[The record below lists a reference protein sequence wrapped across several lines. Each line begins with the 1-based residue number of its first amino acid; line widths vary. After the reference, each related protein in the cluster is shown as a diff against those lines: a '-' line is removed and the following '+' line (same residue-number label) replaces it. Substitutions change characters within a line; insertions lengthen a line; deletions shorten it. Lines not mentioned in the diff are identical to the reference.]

1 MRVCIVLPIII
12 IHFICWIDVCAQTK
26 DMLWVSDSSSK
37 QIKPGRRI
45 LSAGDIDFY
54 TTIMAHLITNP
65 IYEEDKSHLYYYYCL
80 NFRNDIKVGKLTLR
94 SYFFNEFG
102 IRKYKD
108 SISAISEDMYNF
120 RNSLLIPVGI
130 KKLRLQVGIS
140 SKSQFWKHYDYRE
153 DNGGGLERYLFSS
166 YLSPGYTYYTGGVS
180 YSFWEQSS
188 VELGL
193 IGAQTVKIKN
203 QKLFDERQSDR
214 LYGLHSGQKKKTEF
228 GFQLITNIPP
238 YKILPKT
245 YVEHQSLIF
254 VSHKN
259 VGYLNKYAIDINHAF
274 HYFIFRYFRLSL
286 RVKML
291 YEEAISHRIHMI
303 HQFTIGYY
311 LNNSF

>member
-1 MRVCIVLPIII
+1 
-12 IHFICWIDVCAQTK
+12 
-26 DMLWVSDSSSK
+26 
-37 QIKPGRRI
+37 
-45 LSAGDIDFY
+45 
-54 TTIMAHLITNP
+54 MAHLITNP

-193 IGAQTVKIKN
+193 IGAQTVE
-203 QKLFDERQSDR
+203 D
-214 LYGLHSGQKKKTEF
+214 
-228 GFQLITNIPP
+228 
-238 YKILPKT
+238 
-245 YVEHQSLIF
+245 
-254 VSHKN
+254 
-259 VGYLNKYAIDINHAF
+259 
-274 HYFIFRYFRLSL
+274 
-286 RVKML
+286 
-291 YEEAISHRIHMI
+291 
-303 HQFTIGYY
+303 
-311 LNNSF
+311 